1 MDYVFKV
8 VVIGDSA
15 VGKSQLLN
23 RFSKNEFS
31 DDCRATVG
39 VEFQTKTLLIQKK
52 LVKAQIWDTAGQERY
67 ERIPMSNPPFYLFCS
82 SLLHRPMF
90 YWRPSSFHEESHS
103 SGRRQPLS
111 RGTASPRGKAELV
124 ESRPL
129 ETGGDDLELRR
140 NRRRWDAVASG
151 GVCLAFE
158 GVLVIWKA
166 KALLS
171 TLSFSS
177 FAAKGHFPWS
187 SGFGSGYA
195 IPSGAPA
202 RNHLVGPFPFQNV
215 ETRYKAITSAYY
227 RGALGALIV
236 YDITNRR
243 SFDNVQRWLEE
254 LRATADRNLVIMLA
268 GNKSDLENL
277 RAVPTESGREFAE
290 REGLFFLETSALDA
304 TNVESAFLTVLEQ
317 IYMNVTHRTIT
328 ADDDP
333 PVVVKPTLQLKGTR
347 LDLPQGGRREACC
360 SNRS

>member
-67 ERIPMSNPPFYLFCS
+67 
-82 SLLHRPMF
+82 
-90 YWRPSSFHEESHS
+90 
-103 SGRRQPLS
+103 
-111 RGTASPRGKAELV
+111 
-124 ESRPL
+124 
-129 ETGGDDLELRR
+129 
-140 NRRRWDAVASG
+140 
-151 GVCLAFE
+151 
-158 GVLVIWKA
+158 
-166 KALLS
+166 
-171 TLSFSS
+171 
-177 FAAKGHFPWS
+177 
-187 SGFGSGYA
+187 
-195 IPSGAPA
+195 
-202 RNHLVGPFPFQNV
+202 
-215 ETRYKAITSAYY
+215 KAITSAYY

-236 YDITNRR
+236 YDIANRR